1 MLEVLTEHITGKAHL
16 LAYAG
21 RCKRHHGIGIQHMR
35 FAAIVTQ
42 AENFV
47 NWWTLH
53 NLVSQKPPQMNKI
66 YRIGQIV
73 PSSNTT
79 METEIP
85 AMFRAR
91 EALSPER
98 FTFHS
103 SRMRMHKVTREELV
117 AMNLEGLRCAA
128 ELADARVDVMST
140 ACLVAIMAM
149 GHGYHRQTQRELT
162 EVARAN
168 HCNAPVMT
176 SAGAL
181 IEGLK
186 TMGAKRISLMAP
198 YMRPLTDLVVSY
210 IEAEGIEVIDSKCF
224 EIPDNL
230 EVGRRDPL
238 QLINDVKSLNIKG
251 ADVVVASACV
261 QMPSLPAIQ
270 IIENQLGIPVVST
283 AVCTVRRMLDHLKLE
298 ATVPGAGALLSGRYP
313 KVWTPD

>member
-1 MLEVLTEHITGKAHL
+1 MTKT
-16 LAYAG
+16 
-21 RCKRHHGIGIQHMR
+21 
-35 FAAIVTQ
+35 
-42 AENFV
+42 
-47 NWWTLH
+47 
-53 NLVSQKPPQMNKI
+53 

-85 AMFRAR
+85 AMLRAR
-91 EALSPER
+91 EALRPDER

-103 SRMRMHKVTREELV
+103 SRMRMHKVTKQELA
-117 AMNLEGLRCAA
+117 AMNQQGLRCAA

-149 GHGYHRQTQRELT
+149 GLGYHRQTERELS

-168 HCNAPVMT
+168 QCLAPVMT

-181 IEGLK
+181 VEGLK
-186 TMGAKRISLMAP
+186 IMGARRVSLMAP
-198 YMRPLTDLVVSY
+198 YMRPLTDLVVQY
-210 IEAEGIEVIDSKCF
+210 IEHEGIEVIDSICF

-238 QLINDVKSLNIKG
+238 QLLDDVKRLNTRG
-251 ADVVVASACV
+251 ADVIVASACV

-270 IIENQLGIPVVST
+270 RIQEASGIPTVST
-283 AVCTVRRMLDHLKLE
+283 AVCTVRRMLDHLGLE
-298 ATVPGAGALLSGRYP
+298 PVAPGAGALLAP
-313 KVWTPD
+313 